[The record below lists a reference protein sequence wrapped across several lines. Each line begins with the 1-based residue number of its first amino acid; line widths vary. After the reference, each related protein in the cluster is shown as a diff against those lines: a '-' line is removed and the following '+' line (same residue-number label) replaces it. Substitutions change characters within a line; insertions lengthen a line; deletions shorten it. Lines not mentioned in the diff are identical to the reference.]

1 VKDLDEE
8 EQEVAMESSFSEENE
23 QRNALMEAMFREHYT
38 AVHRYISNKVRQ
50 PDVAGDL
57 TSLVF
62 LKAYR
67 WLLEDRGMSKVRSWL
82 YATARTTIADYW
94 QEQQK
99 WFSLPLEMIEDSV
112 SAPFE
117 QLDDEQALER
127 VQRLLHILPT
137 RERQVLYLR
146 YLQGYTAAEVGRE
159 LGLSASHVRVLQ
171 LRALRHAALLEAEER
186 SFSQMH
192 EPVNEPVTIYTEQGQ
207 RVLDLAKEEALSF
220 NHHSIGAEHLL
231 LGILREG
238 SAADSLIERGTT
250 LERVRAGLLFLR
262 GKGQPDPDADLPLT
276 PQSQQLLA
284 LAGREAQDRGETAIN
299 PQHILHALQ
308 SEERGR
314 GVARGTLQ
322 LLGVGRLKV
331 QKPPVE
337 ESENERTLRQMEQ
350 RIEQHPALSPEE
362 EQQLVHMVARGD
374 AEKRRAERLNEAPDH
389 LLVKESQDAY
399 FRLIYA
405 SQQLVL
411 SVAQEYFAPERDW
424 RALINAGNIGLTYAI
439 SKYGM
444 KTQVPFRTYAA
455 HWIHLEIIEG
465 VLEQ

>member
-1 VKDLDEE
+1 VKGHDEE
-8 EQEVAMESSFSEENE
+8 EQEAAMGSFCSEEHE
-23 QRNALMEAMFREHYT
+23 RRRALMETLFREHWT
-38 AVHRYISNKVRQ
+38 SVRRYISSKVRQ
-50 PDVAGDL
+50 PDVADDL

-67 WLLEDRGMSKVRSWL
+67 WLLEDRGISLVRKWL
-82 YATARTTIADYW
+82 YATARTTISDYW

-99 WFSLPLEMIEDSV
+99 RSSLPLEMVEDSV
-112 SAPFE
+112 AAPFE

-127 VQRLLHILPT
+127 VQRLLHVLPA

-159 LGLSASHVRVLQ
+159 LGLSAGHVRVVQ

-192 EPVNEPVTIYTEQGQ
+192 EPANEPVTTYTEQGQ
-207 RVLDLAKEEALSF
+207 RVLDLAKEEARSF

-238 SAADSLIERGTT
+238 SAAAPLIERGTT
-250 LERVRAGLLFLR
+250 LEHVRAGLLFLR
-262 GKGQPDPDADLPLT
+262 GKGQPDPDAGTPFT

-284 LAGREAQDRGETAIN
+284 LAGMEARDRGETAIS

-322 LLGVGRLKV
+322 LLGAGQLKV

-337 ESENERTLRQMEQ
+337 ESENERALRQMER
-350 RIEQHPALSPEE
+350 RIAQHPALSLEE
-362 EQQLVHMVARGD
+362 EQQLAHLVARGD
-374 AEKRRAERLNEAPDH
+374 MEKWRAERLNETPDH
-389 LLVKESQDAY
+389 HFVEEGQDAY
-399 FRLIYA
+399 FRLILA

-411 SVAQEYFAPERDW
+411 SVAQEYFAPGRDW
-424 RALINAGNIGLTYAI
+424 RAIINAGNIGLTYAV
-439 SKYGM
+439 SQYGM
-444 KTQVPFRTYAA
+444 KTQIPFRAYAA